1 MKTLT
6 YQEARSKIHDGD
18 LISVFKAHSLF
29 NRATQFFTGEYTHT
43 GVAVWIEGGLW
54 LAETNGGGNHAVPL
68 SQLQKFGFDVSEPP
82 SGVDV
87 SKIKSVVLEELREK
101 EPYGYLAAV
110 ATGFVEYF
118 GIPITIN
125 WRKGRHCSGLV
136 TRIWDRA
143 GWAELS
149 GFTHTYVI
157 SPTKLTRQ
165 VKFKFRVTPEILQD

>member
-1 MKTLT
+1 MDTLT
-6 YQEARSKIHDGD
+6 YVEARSLILDGD
-18 LISVFKAHSLF
+18 LISIFKAHSLF

-68 SQLQKFGFDVSEPP
+68 SQLQRSGFDVSEPP
-82 SGVDV
+82 EGVDV
-87 SKIKSVVLEELREK
+87 SKIKSVVLDELREK
-101 EPYGYLAAV
+101 EPYGYLAAF

-136 TRIWDRA
+136 SRIWDKS
-143 GWAELS
+143 GWAES
-149 GFTHTYVI
+149 AGFTHTYVI
-157 SPTKLTRQ
+157 SPTKLTRLM
-165 VKFKFRVTPEILQD
+165 KFKFRVLPD